1 MVGQIGVAVVGAC
14 AVAQAPSSSL
24 APCVGTCG
32 RVGTGDTGCLRSSA
46 PRQFRSRASVR
57 FPGPAAMGAR
67 GWWWGRNEEGA
78 SKRCIEKVHRKCLTS
93 WVVLVPIVV
102 HEEGCQMIKV
112 GVFGSAGR
120 MGSQVV
126 QAVTDADDMEFVGGV
141 DDGDSRDALT
151 GADVIVDFTRPD
163 AVMDNLAWAIDHDI
177 SVVVG
182 TTGFTEERYEQ
193 LRAHLA
199 EHPHTGAVVAPNF
212 GIGAVLMM
220 HFAKQAARF
229 YESAEIVELHHP
241 NKVDAPSGTA
251 RTTAAQI
258 AQARA
263 DAGLGPVPDATA
275 QQEPGARG
283 ADIDGIHVHGV
294 RLRGLVA
301 HQEVLFGSE
310 GETLTIRHDSLDRAS
325 FMPGVLVAVRAVQDR
340 PGLTIGIEDLLHLD

>member
-1 MVGQIGVAVVGAC
+1 
-14 AVAQAPSSSL
+14 
-24 APCVGTCG
+24 
-32 RVGTGDTGCLRSSA
+32 
-46 PRQFRSRASVR
+46 
-57 FPGPAAMGAR
+57 
-67 GWWWGRNEEGA
+67 
-78 SKRCIEKVHRKCLTS
+78 
-93 WVVLVPIVV
+93 
-102 HEEGCQMIKV
+102 MIKV

-275 QQEPGARG
+275 QQEPELAEPTSTVSMCTGCGCAAWWPIRRCSSDRRARPSPSATTRWIAPRSCPVSWWRCG
-283 ADIDGIHVHGV
+283 PCRIVPA
-294 RLRGLVA
+294 
-301 HQEVLFGSE
+301 
-310 GETLTIRHDSLDRAS
+310 
-325 FMPGVLVAVRAVQDR
+325 
-340 PGLTIGIEDLLHLD
+340 